1 MLHAMEA
8 RLYVVHGSH
17 PSACAE
23 KALQLKG
30 VEYRRVELLPPLH
43 AAIQRVRFGART
55 VPAVR
60 LDGEK
65 VQGSRAILRRL
76 EELRPDPPL
85 YPPDAGARARVEE
98 AERWGDEVLQ
108 GAARRLSW
116 QVIKR
121 RPDVMPSYARG
132 SRFAMPA
139 AMARLAARAMAPVE
153 VRLNQATDEALAA
166 DLAGLP
172 GHVDR
177 VDGWIAE
184 GVLGGDPP
192 NAADLQIAP
201 SLRLLMTIGDVR
213 GWIAGRP
220 AEQLALR
227 LFPDWAGEAPA
238 GILPL
243 PAVA

>member
-30 VEYRRVELLPPLH
+30 IEYRRVELPPPLH

-55 VPAVR
+55 VPAIR

-76 EELRPDPPL
+76 DELRPHPAL
-85 YPPDAGARARVEE
+85 YPADPGLRARVEE
-98 AERWGDEVLQ
+98 AERWGDEELQ
-108 GAARRLSW
+108 GVARRLSW
-116 QVIKR
+116 QVLRR
-121 RPDVMPSYARG
+121 RPDLMPSYARG
-132 SRFAMPA
+132 SRYAMPA
-139 AMARLAARAMAPVE
+139 PAARLAARALAPVE
-153 VRLNQATDEALAA
+153 LRLNQATDDVLVD

-177 VDGWIAE
+177 VDAWIAE
-184 GVLGGDPP
+184 GLLGGEEP
-192 NAADLQIAP
+192 NAADLQVA
-201 SLRLLMTIGDVR
+201 SSVRLLLTIGDVR
-213 GWIAGRP
+213 PLIADRP
-220 AEQLALR
+220 AEALALR
-227 LFPDWAGEAPA
+227 LFPDWAGDAPA
-238 GILPL
+238 GILPQL
-243 PAVA
+243 AAA